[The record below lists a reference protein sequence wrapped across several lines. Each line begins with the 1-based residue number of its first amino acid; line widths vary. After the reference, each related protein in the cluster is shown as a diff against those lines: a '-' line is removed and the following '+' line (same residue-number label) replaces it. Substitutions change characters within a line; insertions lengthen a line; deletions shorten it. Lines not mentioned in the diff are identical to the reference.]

1 VFSPGTEVKMDF
13 TYKHSRVK
21 QYNLIAS

>member
-13 TYKHSRVK
+13 TYKQSRVK
-21 QYNLIAS
+21 QYLIIAS